1 MGQEIYES
9 LKRCFGFDAFRAGQ
23 EQVVTQVLQG
33 NSALAVFPTGSGKSL
48 CYQLPALHLAG
59 LTVVISP
66 LIALMKDQIDFLHSK
81 GIAAAKL
88 DSTLSFDEIKDLW
101 RGLEQGQLK
110 LLYVAPERFGNE
122 KFLQRLKRLQISM
135 MVVDEAHCMS
145 EWGHNFRPDYMKLSS
160 LAKEVAAERV
170 LALTATATP
179 SVANDICQAFNI
191 SSEAYVN
198 IGYHRPNLHIRL
210 SPCSIEA
217 KEPFLLERLVNQ
229 PRGATIVY
237 VTLQKQA
244 EDLALKL
251 QEAGYPATAYH
262 AGLKA
267 EERSAIQEQFMSS
280 LDDIVVATI
289 AFGMGIDKSNI
300 RYVYHYNLP
309 KSLENYAQEIGR
321 AGRDGERSVCEVL
334 ACDSDRVTLEN
345 FTYGD
350 TPTAESLWGILNEL
364 LTQGETVEVS
374 TYDLSYRYDMR
385 PLVITTLLCYLELE
399 GVLQST
405 GPFYNT
411 YKYQFVSNEAQ
422 ILAGFDVER
431 QSFLSSLFAMAKK
444 GRIWQSLELDEVV
457 KQLGCE
463 KKRVTS
469 ALNYLEE
476 KGLIKTQVTGLRLG
490 YRLLK
495 QGLDLRALTQ
505 KFAERFL
512 ASEARDIARTQSFVD
527 LCHSNT
533 CVTRQVLAYF
543 GEDLGHDCGHCDRCV
558 GEFVDR
564 SQKTDFQQDLNA
576 DERSLISTVRSE
588 GHKALESPRQLA
600 KFFCGISSPQASRS
614 RPSLTKHQSFG
625 TLAHLPFQLVL
636 STCD

>member
-1 MGQEIYES
+1 
-9 LKRCFGFDAFRAGQ
+9 
-23 EQVVTQVLQG
+23 
-33 NSALAVFPTGSGKSL
+33 
-48 CYQLPALHLAG
+48 
-59 LTVVISP
+59 
-66 LIALMKDQIDFLHSK
+66 
-81 GIAAAKL
+81 
-88 DSTLSFDEIKDLW
+88 
-101 RGLEQGQLK
+101 
-110 LLYVAPERFGNE
+110 
-122 KFLQRLKRLQISM
+122 
-135 MVVDEAHCMS
+135 MS
-145 EWGHNFRPDYMKLSS
+145 EWGHNFRADYMKLSS
-160 LAKEVAAERV
+160 LAKEVGAERV

-179 SVANDICQAFNI
+179 NVAEDICRAFNI
-191 SSEAYVN
+191 APEAYVN

-210 SPCSIEA
+210 SPCASVA
-217 KEPFLLERLVNQ
+217 KEPFLLERLATQ
-229 PRGATIVY
+229 PRGATIIY

-244 EDLALKL
+244 EDLALRL
-251 QEAGYPATAYH
+251 QQAGYAATAYH

-280 LDDIVVATI
+280 VDDIVVATI

-399 GVLQST
+399 GILQST

-411 YKYQFVSNEAQ
+411 YKYQFIASETE
-422 ILAGFDVER
+422 ILGQFDSER
-431 QSFLSSLFAMAKK
+431 QAFLRSLFSMAKK
-444 GRIWQSLELDEVV
+444 GRIWNSLEIDEASL
-457 KQLGCE
+457 QLPCE
-463 KKRVTS
+463 KKRVTA
-469 ALNYLEE
+469 ALNYLDD
-476 KGLIKTQVTGLRLG
+476 KGLLRTQVTGLRLG

-495 QGLDLRALTQ
+495 QGLDLQALTQ
-505 KFAERFL
+505 NFAQRFL
-512 ASEARDIARTQSFVD
+512 ASEARDIARTQSFVE
-527 LCHSNT
+527 LCHSGE
-533 CVTRQVLAYF
+533 CATRQVLAYF
-543 GEDLGHDCGHCDRCV
+543 GEDLERDCGHCDRCV

-564 SQKTDFQQDLNA
+564 SEKADFKTELNA
-576 DERSLISTVRSE
+576 TERVLIVELRSE
-588 GHKALESPRQLA
+588 GHKALETPRQLA

-614 RPSLTKHQSFG
+614 RPSLTKHVSFG
-625 TLAHLPFQLVL
+625 ALSHLPFKAVL
-636 STCD
+636 LACD